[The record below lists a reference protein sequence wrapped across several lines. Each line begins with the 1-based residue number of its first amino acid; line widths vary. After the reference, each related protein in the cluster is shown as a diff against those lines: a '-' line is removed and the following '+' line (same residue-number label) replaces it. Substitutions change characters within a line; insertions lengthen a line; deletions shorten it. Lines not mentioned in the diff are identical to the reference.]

1 MTATDTTP
9 NHLTGASRPQSSWWR
24 RWGEETVSAYL
35 FILPAF
41 VILLVFAFF
50 PVVFSA
56 VTSFM
61 KWNLPYQPSWI
72 GLQNYQYLFQNPVG
86 WKVFRGALINTLY
99 FTAGSVP
106 LNMII
111 SLFIALFLNQKL
123 RGVGLFR
130 TAYFLPT
137 ITSTVAMSVVWM
149 WLYHP
154 ANYGLFNTLLLRLG
168 LPVQR
173 WLRDPVLAMPALIA
187 MGIWHGM
194 GYNVIIF
201 LAGLQG
207 IPAHLYEAAKIDGA
221 GTWAQFRK
229 ITWPLLS
236 PTTFYVL
243 VIGVIN
249 AMQAFSQMHVMTQG
263 GPLGRTTTIV
273 YYLYQLAFENFTM
286 GRASA
291 VACVLFVL
299 LLALTL
305 IQFRVMGS
313 RVHYE

>member
-1 MTATDTTP
+1 MSQAE
-9 NHLTGASRPQSSWWR
+9 LTQNGVGRVHKGSWWR
-24 RWGEETVSAYL
+24 SWGEETFVAYL
-35 FILPAF
+35 FLLPSLI
-41 VILLVFAFF
+41 ILLTFAFF
-50 PVVFSA
+50 PVVFSVVA
-56 VTSFM
+56 SFTR
-61 KWNLPYQPSWI
+61 WNLPYRPVWT
-72 GLQNYQYLFQNPVG
+72 GLGNYLYLFTNQVG
-86 WKVFRGALINTLY
+86 WAAFRQAMVNTVY
-99 FTAGSVP
+99 FTLGSVP
-106 LNMII
+106 LNMVI
-111 SLFIALFLNQKL
+111 SLFLALLLNQKL
-123 RGVGLFR
+123 KGVGLFR

-154 ANYGLFNTLLLRLG
+154 ANYGFFNSVLLRLG
-168 LPVQR
+168 LPTER
-173 WLRDPVLAMPALIA
+173 WLRDPVLAMPAVIA

-201 LAGLQG
+201 LAGLQNV
-207 IPAHLYEAAKIDGA
+207 PAQLYEAARIDGA
-221 GTWAQFRK
+221 GTWQQFSK

-273 YYLYQLAFENFTM
+273 YLLYHEAFESFAM

-291 VACVLFVL
+291 LACILFVL
-299 LLALTL
+299 LLVLTL
-305 IQFRVMGS
+305 IQFRMAGS

>member
-1 MTATDTTP
+1 MSAMETAKGNPHTIR
-9 NHLTGASRPQSSWWR
+9 GSWWR
-24 RWGEETVSAYL
+24 RWGEETFAAYL

-41 VILLVFAFF
+41 LILLVFAFF
-50 PVVFSA
+50 PVIFSV

-61 KWNLPYQPSWI
+61 KWNLPYQPSWT
-72 GLQNYQYLFQNPVG
+72 GLQNYQYLFQSAVG
-86 WKVFRGALINTLY
+86 WKVFRGALANTLY

-106 LNMII
+106 LNMAI
-111 SLFIALFLNQKL
+111 SLFIALFLNQRL

-137 ITSTVAMSVVWM
+137 ITSTVAVSVVWM

-154 ANYGLFNTLLLRLG
+154 GNYGLFNTILLKLA
-168 LPVQR
+168 LPAQR
-173 WLRDPVLAMPALIA
+173 WLRDPLLAMPALIA

-194 GYNVIIF
+194 GYNIIIF

-207 IPAHLYEAAKIDGA
+207 IPAQLYEAAKIDGA
-221 GTWAQFRK
+221 GTWDQFRR

-273 YYLYQLAFENFTM
+273 YYLYQLAFENFNM

-291 VACVLFVL
+291 VACILFVL
-299 LLALTL
+299 LLTLTL
-305 IQFRVMGS
+305 IQFKVMGA

>member
-1 MTATDTTP
+1 MEMAKGKAP
-9 NHLTGASRPQSSWWR
+9 GMRSSWWR
-24 RWGEETVSAYL
+24 RWGEETFAAYL
-35 FILPAF
+35 FLLPAMI
-41 VILLVFAFF
+41 ILLVFAFF
-50 PVVFSA
+50 PVIFSI
-56 VTSFM
+56 VTSFTR
-61 KWNLPYQPSWI
+61 WSLPYKPSWT
-72 GLQNYQYLFQNPVG
+72 GLQNYEYLFQNPIG
-86 WKVFRGALINTLY
+86 WAVFRKALANTVY

-106 LNMII
+106 LNMAI

-137 ITSTVAMSVVWM
+137 ITSTVAVSVVWL

-154 ANYGLFNTLLLRLG
+154 ANYGLFNTVLLKLG
-168 LPVQR
+168 
-173 WLRDPVLAMPALIA
+173 ALIA

-194 GYNVIIF
+194 GYNIIIF
-201 LAGLQG
+201 LAGLQA
-207 IPAHLYEAAKIDGA
+207 IPAQLYEAAKIDGA

-273 YYLYQLAFENFTM
+273 YYLYQLAFENFNM

-291 VACVLFVL
+291 VACILFVL
-299 LLALTL
+299 LLVLTT
-305 IQFRVMGS
+305 IQFQVMGS